1 MFQLYCL
8 LRVFRSMKYSFPL
21 YIYFIFLFLALL
33 GCFHSC
39 SSSKSNHT
47 KKRGMHRIDDGYNNI
62 STTEDSISV
71 FDTQAKEFVPK
82 IIFNSHYMNLGKLD
96 TIIVQISKDESYF
109 AIVDRI
115 NRNVNNTISV
125 RAKFNEFSSAFLLLS
140 STNGNTEGVVKIP
153 ERNIIFQIKSD
164 ILSDIVYLTE
174 VNEENEIEDEIFIHS
189 PEKP

>member
-1 MFQLYCL
+1 
-8 LRVFRSMKYSFPL
+8 
-21 YIYFIFLFLALL
+21 
-33 GCFHSC
+33 
-39 SSSKSNHT
+39 
-47 KKRGMHRIDDGYNNI
+47 MHRIDDGYNNI